1 MINYFS
7 DPYWFSQHDSHEFF
21 YVLVSEAVGAAT
33 VARVQPHVIRR
44 SAHLALRVI
53 VWTMLL
59 LALRGAV
66 TLMDFVVVWVVL
78 FLLPPMAVNT
88 AIL

>member
-1 MINYFS
+1 
-7 DPYWFSQHDSHEFF
+7 
-21 YVLVSEAVGAAT
+21 
-33 VARVQPHVIRR
+33 
-44 SAHLALRVI
+44 
-53 VWTMLL
+53 MLL

-78 FLLPPMAVNT
+78 FLLPAVAVNT

>member
-1 MINYFS
+1 MSN
-7 DPYWFSQHDSHEFF
+7 
-21 YVLVSEAVGAAT
+21 AVRTAT
-33 VARVQPHVIRR
+33 ITRVQMHVSWR
-44 SAHLALRVI
+44 SPHLALRVI

-59 LALRGAV
+59 LALHCAV

-78 FLLPPMAVNT
+78 FLLPAVAVNT